1 MKTLRWG
8 SVLVLALWLLATAGD
23 AFARRSGGSFSG
35 RGGFRSAPSRSPS
48 GSQRPSSGGGSNV
61 VIMPGFG
68 WGMGYGMGGSGF
80 GGFGGVGS
88 LVVLGMLGL
97 TGFYV
102 YRSFRKAAN
111 RGQGYQGAYDSS
123 YSDSDVRPERAYLYK
138 LQLGLGRSAR
148 SLQNRLAEFAE
159 VGDTASESGLASL
172 LGQTALELSRSKDS
186 IRYINVSA
194 DGPMPLAQGESRLNA
209 LALTE
214 RSRFE
219 VERVR
224 GADGKVRKTSEVLP
238 ESAEVLEF
246 IVVTVIIATRQP
258 IGTWKTV
265 TDHTQIEPVLT
276 ALGAVGPA
284 ELLGLEVIWTPADP
298 GDSLTESDILTSYP
312 DLKSV

>member
-1 MKTLRWG
+1 
-8 SVLVLALWLLATAGD
+8 
-23 AFARRSGGSFSG
+23 
-35 RGGFRSAPSRSPS
+35 
-48 GSQRPSSGGGSNV
+48 
-61 VIMPGFG
+61 MPGFG

-80 GGFGGVGS
+80 GGFGS

-102 YRSFRKAAN
+102 YRSIRKAAN
-111 RGQGYQGAYDSS
+111 RSQGYQGASYD
-123 YSDSDVRPERAYLYK
+123 DSEVRSERAYVYK

-148 SLQNRLAEFAE
+148 NLQTRLAEFAE
-159 VGDTASESGLASL
+159 SSDTGSEAGLASL

-186 IRYINVSA
+186 IRYIQVASE
-194 DGPMPLAQGESRLNA
+194 GPLPLGQGESRMNSLA
-209 LALTE
+209 LAE

-224 GADGKVRKTSEVLP
+224 GADGKVRKASEVLP
-238 ESAEVLEF
+238 ESADVLEF
-246 IVVTVIIATRQP
+246 IVVTVIVATRQSV
-258 IGTWKTV
+258 GTWKTV

-276 ALGAVGPA
+276 ALGSVGPA

-298 GDSLTESDILTSYP
+298 SDSLTESDILTSYP

>member
-1 MKTLRWG
+1 MKKLRWAL
-8 SVLVLALWLLATAGD
+8 VLVLAFWIVVTASD

-35 RGGFRSAPSRSPS
+35 RGGFRSAPSRSAPS
-48 GSQRPSSGGGSNV
+48 GSYRPSYGGGSNV

-80 GGFGGVGS
+80 GGFGS
-88 LVVLGMLGL
+88 LMVLGMLGL

-102 YRSFRKAAN
+102 YRSIRNAAN
-111 RGQGYQGAYDSS
+111 RSQGYQGVSGSS
-123 YSDSDVRPERAYLYK
+123 YDDSDVRPERAYIYK

-148 SLQNRLAEFAE
+148 GLQNRLAEFAE
-159 VGDTASESGLASL
+159 EGDTASEAGLASL

-186 IRYINVSA
+186 IRYINVSSE
-194 DGPMPLAQGESRLNA
+194 GPMPLAQGESRMNA
-209 LALTE
+209 QALSE

-224 GADGKVRKTSEVLP
+224 GADGKVRKATELLP

-258 IGTWKTV
+258 VGTWKTV

-276 ALGAVGPA
+276 ALGGVGPG